1 MLVLT
6 ATTSEADAVLDALPP
21 ADAVRI
27 GPYDALRS
35 TGRGEVSVLAGGIGP
50 AAAAAATATAL
61 ALRPDLDLVL
71 NVGIAGG
78 FAAAGARVGDVVVA
92 TESGFG
98 DLGADSPE
106 GFLDSAS
113 LDWGHVSV
121 AAEPALV
128 RAVRQSMT
136 LAGLA
141 VHTGVVLTLSTVT
154 GTAARGVELFAAS
167 QPVAEAM
174 EGAAA
179 GSVAARFSRAFLEV
193 RTVSNLVGVRDRAGW
208 DIPQA
213 TSMLTRA
220 VSAMIPV
227 LVIAP

>member
-1 MLVLT
+1 LI
-6 ATTSEADAVLDALPP
+6 AARWNRSDGSRTSPNQSSFNNAPAQAPPGSGNADL
-21 ADAVRI
+21 
-27 GPYDALRS
+27 
-35 TGRGEVSVLAGGIGP
+35 SVYVTP
-50 AAAAAATATAL
+50 
-61 ALRPDLDLVL
+61 
-71 NVGIAGG
+71 
-78 FAAAGARVGDVVVA
+78 
-92 TESGFG
+92 
-98 DLGADSPE
+98 
-106 GFLDSAS
+106 
-113 LDWGHVSV
+113 
-121 AAEPALV
+121 LV
-128 RAVRQSMT
+128 RRMAT
-136 LAGLA
+136 DN
-141 VHTGVVLTLSTVT
+141 GVDLSTVT